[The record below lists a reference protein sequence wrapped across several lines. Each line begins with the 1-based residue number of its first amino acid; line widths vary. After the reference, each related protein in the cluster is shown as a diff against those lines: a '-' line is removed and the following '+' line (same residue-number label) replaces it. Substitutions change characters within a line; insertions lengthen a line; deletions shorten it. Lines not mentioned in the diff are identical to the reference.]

1 MSSDETS
8 RGGWVVTGKNSVE
21 KREGP
26 SGHFWL
32 LGQNTLASEAGK
44 DSESEDESQDPGL
57 RA

>member
-1 MSSDETS
+1 M
-8 RGGWVVTGKNSVE
+8 VTGKNLLG

-44 DSESEDESQDPGL
+44 DSESEYESQDPGL